1 VIQGARQSP
10 SLSSSSSTNKAD
22 TDSLYLSLAS
32 EERAGTSTSIL
43 GYLIFC
49 AALNSTPHIHLI
61 ISCVLCLVGEL
72 GELEILLAVAGN
84 ENFVL
89 LREMKILLAVAG

>member
-1 VIQGARQSP
+1 
-10 SLSSSSSTNKAD
+10 
-22 TDSLYLSLAS
+22 
-32 EERAGTSTSIL
+32 
-43 GYLIFC
+43 
-49 AALNSTPHIHLI
+49 
-61 ISCVLCLVGEL
+61 L